1 MRPPDAEGPSKWRP
15 GAPKM
20 NSQDA
25 KMLPKSSKM
34 RPESAKMDPHSVP
47 LATQMGHGS
56 PPCGPTCCRKQILV
70 SPGAAGPDFGCP
82 RTPIWEDLASIL
94 SKRFNSI
101 LFHFDSTLFLSVPL
115 HSTQLPS
122 IPFHSIQFHSI
133 RFHSIA
139 ISLHAVLGFQSSGT
153 PESDAS
159 KIPICRFPDL
169 EPLIGLGGMREA

>member
-1 MRPPDAEGPSKWRP
+1 
-15 GAPKM
+15 M
-20 NSQDA
+20 NSEDA
-25 KMLPKSSKM
+25 KMIPKSSKM

-47 LATQMGHGS
+47 LATPMGHGS
-56 PPCGPTCCRKQILV
+56 PPCGPTCSRKPILM
-70 SPGAAGPDFGCP
+70 SPGASGPDFGCP

-122 IPFHSIQFHSI
+122 IPFHFIPLRAVPFHSI

-139 ISLHAVLGFQSSGT
+139 ISLHAVPGFRSSGT

-159 KIPICRFPDL
+159 EIPICRFPDL

>member
-1 MRPPDAEGPSKWRP
+1 
-15 GAPKM
+15 M

-25 KMLPKSSKM
+25 KMIPQSSKM

-47 LATQMGHGS
+47 LATPMGHGS
-56 PPCGPTCCRKQILV
+56 PPCGPTCSRKQILM
-70 SPGAAGPDFGCP
+70 SPGASGPDFGCP

-101 LFHFDSTLFLSVPL
+101 LFHFDSTLFLSIPF
-115 HSTQLPS
+115 HSIQLPS
-122 IPFHSIQFHSI
+122 IPFHFIPLRAVPFRPI

-139 ISLHAVLGFQSSGT
+139 ISLQAVPGFWSSGT
-153 PESDAS
+153 PESGAS
-159 KIPICRFPDL
+159 EIPICRFLDL

>member
-1 MRPPDAEGPSKWRP
+1 
-15 GAPKM
+15 M

-25 KMLPKSSKM
+25 KMIPKNSKM

-47 LATQMGHGS
+47 LATPMGHGS
-56 PPCGPTCCRKQILV
+56 PPCGPTCSRKQILM
-70 SPGAAGPDFGCP
+70 SPGASGPDFGCP

-101 LFHFDSTLFLSVPL
+101 LFHFDSTLFRSVPL

-122 IPFHSIQFHSI
+122 IPFHSIPFHFIPLRAVPFRPI